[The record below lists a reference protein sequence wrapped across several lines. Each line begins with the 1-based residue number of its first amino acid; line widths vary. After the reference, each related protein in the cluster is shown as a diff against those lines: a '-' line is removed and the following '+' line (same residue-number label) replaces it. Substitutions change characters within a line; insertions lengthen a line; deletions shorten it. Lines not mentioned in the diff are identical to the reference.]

1 MLSEKS
7 ISLPTKT
14 IIITVWLSGHSVKGY
29 DPYSNKQTYKWTK
42 FLGRYRNLKIIGKIT
57 APLQNILQAFWTW
70 FAYSRLYGIFG
81 LEAILE
87 GEKPP

>member
-1 MLSEKS
+1 LLSEKS

-14 IIITVWLSGHSVKGY
+14 TIKAIWLLGHSVKGY
-29 DPYSNKQTYKWTK
+29 DPYQSKQTYKWTK
-42 FLGRYRNLKIIGKIT
+42 FLGRYRNWKVIGKIT
-57 APLQNILQAFWTW
+57 APLQNILQAFWAW
-70 FAYSRLYGIFG
+70 FAYSRLYGIFD